1 MGIVKDLLV
10 NEMIRVKEVRV
21 IGPEGTQL
29 GILPIREALA
39 VAEKEGLDLV
49 EVSPQGN
56 PPVCKIMDYGKYRYR
71 QSKKLQ
77 QAKKKQKN
85 IQVKEV
91 KMTPKTE
98 EHDYQFKLRHVKRFL
113 ASGDKVKITVVFK
126 GREMAHPHLGQKIL
140 DRIIEEL
147 EEIATQEQKPKFE
160 GNSMTMVLMQ
170 KGQ

>member
-1 MGIVKDLLV
+1 
-10 NEMIRVKEVRV
+10 MIRVKEVRV
-21 IGPEGTQL
+21 IGPDGSQL
-29 GILPIREALA
+29 GILPIKEAFA
-39 VAEKEGLDLV
+39 IAEKEGLDLV

-77 QAKKKQKN
+77 QAKKKQKH

-113 ASGDKVKITVVFK
+113 SSGDKVKVVVMFK
-126 GREMAHPHLGQKIL
+126 GREMAHPHLGRKVL

-147 EEIATQEQKPKFE
+147 NNMIELEQKPKLE
-160 GNSMTMVLMQ
+160 GYNMTMILIP
-170 KGQ
+170 KH